1 MNKLSLENYLFSLS
15 FSCLFLL
22 IFNCSREI
30 NPKDIRLVDF
40 DPKPM
45 LVVKETSIQKAR
57 YPAIDIHNHL
67 RPIVESNEDLSKFI
81 KVMDD
86 CNVKAIV
93 DLDGGWGETLDKHLK
108 RLKEP
113 YPDRFI
119 VYAQVDFSKIDNPNF
134 AEYSASQLEESIRKG
149 AQGLKVHKSLG
160 LGIKEKDGS
169 YLRIDTPKLD
179 NVWAKC
185 NELGIPVE
193 IHTSDP
199 IAFFTPLDRHNEWLH
214 VLMDYPNWVFNKPE
228 FYYFEELF
236 QQRNNVISKHKNTI
250 FIGAHMG
257 SCPENL
263 QRVGEWLDMYPNFY
277 VDIDARLAEL
287 GRQPYTARR
296 FIIKYQDR
304 IMFGTDG
311 YKNIPINK
319 DMYQLHWRFLET
331 DDEYFDISKS
341 HTVVGYWR
349 VYGLY
354 LPDEVLEKLYY
365 LNIKKLIPNII

>member
-1 MNKLSLENYLFSLS
+1 MCKLNLKNYLFA
-15 FSCLFLL
+15 FSSICLLLL
-22 IFNCSREI
+22 IVNCSKKT
-30 NPKDIRLVDF
+30 NLKDTRLVDF

-45 LVVKETSIQKAR
+45 LVVKETSVPKAK
-57 YPAIDIHNHL
+57 YPAIDVHNHL
-67 RPIVESNEDLSKFI
+67 RPVVESDEDISKFVKI
-81 KVMDD
+81 MDD

-119 VYAQVDFSKIDNPNF
+119 VYAQVDFSKIDDPDF
-134 AEYSASQLEESIRKG
+134 AEYSANQLEESVKKG

-160 LGIKEKDGS
+160 LGVKEKDGG
-169 YLRIDTPKLD
+169 YLKVDTPKLD
-179 NVWAKC
+179 KVWAKC

-193 IHTSDP
+193 IHTADP
-199 IAFFTPLDRHNEWLH
+199 IAFFTPLDRHNEWLK
-214 VLMDYPNWVFNKPE
+214 VLIDYPNWVFNKPE
-228 FYYFEELF
+228 FYSYNELS
-236 QQRNNVISKHKNTI
+236 QQRNNVIAKHKNTI
-250 FIGAHMG
+250 FINAHMANI
-257 SCPENL
+257 PENL
-263 QRVGEWLDMYPNFY
+263 QKLSEWLDMYPNFY
-277 VDIDARLAEL
+277 VDIDARLCEL

-296 FIIKYQDR
+296 FILKYQDR

-311 YKNIPINK
+311 YKNTPINEE
-319 DMYQLHWRFLET
+319 MYRLHWRFLET

-354 LPDEVLEKLYY
+354 LPDEVLEKVYY
-365 LNIKKLIPNII
+365 LNAKRIIPKVI

>member
-1 MNKLSLENYLFSLS
+1 MCKLNLKNYLFA
-15 FSCLFLL
+15 FSSICLFLL
-22 IFNCSREI
+22 IVNCSKKT
-30 NPKDIRLVDF
+30 NLKDTRLVDF

-45 LVVKETSIQKAR
+45 LVVKETSVLKAK
-57 YPAIDIHNHL
+57 YPAIDVHNHL
-67 RPIVESNEDLSKFI
+67 RPVVESDEDVSKFVKI
-81 KVMDD
+81 MDD

-119 VYAQVDFSKIDNPNF
+119 VYAQVDFSKVDDPDF
-134 AEYSASQLEESIRKG
+134 AEYSANQLEESVKKG

-160 LGIKEKDGS
+160 LGVKEKDGG
-169 YLRIDTPKLD
+169 YLKVDTPKLD
-179 NVWAKC
+179 KVWAKC

-193 IHTSDP
+193 IHTADP
-199 IAFFTPLDRHNEWLH
+199 IAFFTPLDEHNEWLK
-214 VLMDYPNWVFNKPE
+214 VLIDYPNWVFNKPE
-228 FYYFEELF
+228 FYSYNELS
-236 QQRNNVISKHKNTI
+236 QQRNNVIAKHKNTI
-250 FIGAHMG
+250 FISAHMANI
-257 SCPENL
+257 PENL
-263 QRVGEWLDMYPNFY
+263 QKLSEWLDMYPNFY
-277 VDIDARLAEL
+277 VDIDARLCEL

-296 FIIKYQDR
+296 FILKYQDR

-311 YKNIPINK
+311 YKKTPINEE
-319 DMYQLHWRFLET
+319 MYRLHWRFLET

-354 LPDEVLEKLYY
+354 LPDEVLEKVYY
-365 LNIKKLIPNII
+365 LNAKKIIPKVI